1 MTFIVKTFM
10 FMQKIYFLLL
20 IVFGGI
26 FTASAQL
33 VTTTPDFPLE
43 GKEVTVVFDAS
54 LGSGGLIGYT
64 GNVYAHTGVI
74 TNNSKNESDW
84 KYAPSKWG
92 DNSEKYKMRSL
103 GNNKWE
109 FKLTPSIREY
119 YGVHAGETI
128 FKMAFVFRS
137 EDGSKTGKTADG
149 GDIFID
155 VHREGV
161 TVRFE
166 QPDVATTLNL
176 GDLLPIRAK
185 ASVLA
190 DMKLFVANEQIG
202 FQNQCSGN
210 NIITHFSQTGTF
222 ELRVEA
228 TTGGKIAIATQMV
241 TVLGETEQGILPQ
254 GARPGINY
262 LNDTQATL
270 VLQAP
275 GKRTVYVVGD
285 FNDWQFK
292 SEYQLKQDGEFF
304 WITLSDLEKG
314 KEYAFQ
320 YVVDGTIYIAD
331 PYADKVLDPWNDP
344 YISPAVY
351 PDLKPYPTG
360 KAEGIVSVLQTGQ
373 PPYQWQVTEFRKPDR
388 NQLMVYEM
396 HIRDFTAEH
405 SFSAAKDK
413 LSYLKQLG
421 INAIEL
427 MPVNEFEGNSS
438 WGYNPSFYFAVDKYY
453 GAKNELRAFVDECH
467 QQGMA
472 VIIDLVLNHSFGQSP
487 FYLLYRDADGT
498 PSADN
503 PWYNKESNIPNKDL
517 QWGYDFNHQSTYT
530 RALVDSVAGF
540 WMKEYKVDGFRY
552 DFTKGFSNTP
562 QDTWANKYDT
572 ERIANLKRISSEIW
586 KRNSD
591 AYVIIE
597 HLTDGTTEEKELG
610 EAGIMLWRNMNY
622 AYCESAM
629 GWPDKSNFSGLY
641 GGTSNMPVNSL
652 MGYMESHDEERTSF
666 KAWKWGTE
674 SIKGGGTS
682 ANPVNDNNL
691 ENRVKQLAT
700 NAAFFFTVP
709 GPKMIWQFGE
719 LGYDYSINS
728 NSDGTV
734 VDDGGAYRTD
744 PKPIRWDYF
753 ENTTRKGLYDTYSK
767 LMDLRTSYPELF
779 TPDVAFSWKVSGNTN
794 WNKGRFITIT
804 TEDKAIVIA
813 GNFTAVAG
821 DYSVVFPKTG
831 VWYDFMDENSTLN
844 IASSTVAQS
853 ISVPA
858 HEFRLYTSFK
868 PILTGI
874 EENVA
879 NSDQILGYYNNSLDE
894 LVINGEA
901 DFVEIYSVNGMMVQ
915 KQENVTSMGLSVL
928 PSGYYVARIQTKDGK
943 VGSCKIMK

>member
-1 MTFIVKTFM
+1 MKRF
-10 FMQKIYFLLL
+10 YALLGLCL
-20 IVFGGI
+20 IVM
-26 FTASAQL
+26 FTAKAQV
-33 VTTTPDFPLE
+33 VTTDPAFPTD
-43 GKEVTVVFDAS
+43 GAAVTIVFDATQ
-54 LGSGGLIGYT
+54 GTAGLKGFT
-64 GNVYAHTGVI
+64 GDVYAHTGVI
-74 TNNSKNESDW
+74 TDQSKDGSDW
-84 KYAPSKWG
+84 RYAPDW
-92 DNSEKYKMRSL
+92 NVNLAKYKMTSL
-103 GNNKWE
+103 GNDKWE
-109 FKLTPSIREY
+109 LKMTPDIRNY
-119 YGVHAGETI
+119 YGVPAGEKI
-128 FKMAFVFRS
+128 LKMAFVFRS
-137 EDGSKTGKTADG
+137 SDGKKEGKDTGGK
-149 GDIFID
+149 DIFVE
-155 VHREGV
+155 VHEVGL
-161 TVRFE
+161 TVRFD
-166 QPDVATTLNL
+166 QPSGTATLNRGETL
-176 GDLLPIRAK
+176 TMK
-185 ASVLA
+185 ASASMAA
-190 DMKLFVANEQIG
+190 DMKLFVGSEEIAAQSNVKEITAVHTFPQA
-202 FQNQCSGN
+202 GN
-210 NIITHFSQTGTF
+210 F
-222 ELRVEA
+222 EIRVEA
-228 TTGGKIAIATQMV
+228 TLGGQTEGSTQIV
-241 TVLGETEQGILPQ
+241 NVLGETVQAPLP
-254 GARPGINY
+254 ANVRPGINY
-262 LNDTQATL
+262 PGVNEATL

-275 GKRTVYVVGD
+275 GKKTVYVVGD
-285 FNDWQFK
+285 FNDWK
-292 SEYQLKQDGEFF
+292 LLPEYQLKQDGEFF

-344 YISPAVY
+344 YSSPAVY

-373 PPYQWQVTEFRKPDR
+373 TPYQWQVTEFRKPDR

-405 SFSAAKDK
+405 SFSAAKEK

-427 MPVNEFEGNSS
+427 MPVNEFEGNST

-552 DFTKGFSNTP
+552 DFTKGFSNTS

-629 GWPDKSNFSGLY
+629 GWPDNSNFSGLY

-682 ANPVNDNNL
+682 ANPVNDNNW

-709 GPKMIWQFGE
+709 GPKMRGQFGE

-744 PKPIRWDYF
+744 PKPLRWDYF
-753 ENTTRKGLYDTYSK
+753 ENTTRKGLYDAYSK
-767 LMDLRTSYPELF
+767 LIDLRTSYPELF
-779 TPDVAFSWKVSGNTN
+779 TPDVTFSWKVSGNTN

-879 NSDQILGYYNNSLDE
+879 NSDQVLGYYNNSLDE

-901 DFVEIYSVNGMMVQ
+901 AFVEIYSVNGMMVQ
-915 KQENVTSMGLSVL
+915 RQENVTSVGLSVL

>member
-1 MTFIVKTFM
+1 MKRF
-10 FMQKIYFLLL
+10 YALLGLCL
-20 IVFGGI
+20 IVM
-26 FTASAQL
+26 FTAKAQV
-33 VTTTPDFPLE
+33 VTTDPAFPTD
-43 GKEVTVVFDAS
+43 GAAVTIVFDATQ
-54 LGSGGLIGYT
+54 GTAGLKGFT
-64 GNVYAHTGVI
+64 GDVYAHTGVI
-74 TNNSKNESDW
+74 TDQSKDGSDW
-84 KYAPSKWG
+84 RYASDW
-92 DNSEKYKMRSL
+92 NVNLAKYKMTSL
-103 GNNKWE
+103 GNDKWE
-109 FKLTPSIREY
+109 LKMTPDIRNY
-119 YGVHAGETI
+119 YGVPAGEKI
-128 FKMAFVFRS
+128 LKMAFVFRS
-137 EDGSKTGKTADG
+137 SDSKKEGKDTGGK
-149 GDIFID
+149 DIFVE
-155 VHREGV
+155 VHEVGL
-161 TVRFE
+161 TVRFD
-166 QPDVATTLNL
+166 QPSGTATLNRGETL
-176 GDLLPIRAK
+176 TMK
-185 ASVLA
+185 ASASMAA
-190 DMKLFVANEQIG
+190 DMKLFVGSEEIAAQSNVKEITAVYTFPQA
-202 FQNQCSGN
+202 GN
-210 NIITHFSQTGTF
+210 F
-222 ELRVEA
+222 EIRVEA
-228 TTGGKIAIATQMV
+228 TLGGQTEGATQIV
-241 TVLGETEQGILPQ
+241 NVLGETVQAPLP
-254 GARPGINY
+254 ANVRPGINY
-262 LNDTQATL
+262 PGVNEATL

-275 GKRTVYVVGD
+275 GKKTVYVVGD
-285 FNDWQFK
+285 FNDWK
-292 SEYQLKQDGEFF
+292 LLPEYQLKQDGEFF
-304 WITLSDLEKG
+304 WIALNDLEKG

-373 PPYQWQVTEFRKPDR
+373 TPYQWQVTEFRKPDR

-498 PSADN
+498 PSANN

-552 DFTKGFSNTP
+552 DFTKGFSNTS

-629 GWPDKSNFSGLY
+629 GWPDNSNFSGLY

-744 PKPIRWDYF
+744 PKPLRWDYF
-753 ENTTRKGLYDTYSK
+753 ENTTRKGLYDAYSK
-767 LMDLRTSYPELF
+767 LIDLRTSYPELF
-779 TPDVAFSWKVSGNTN
+779 TLDVTFSWKVSGNTN

-821 DYSVVFPKTG
+821 DYSVVFPKKG

-844 IASSTVAQS
+844 IVSSTVAQS

-874 EENVA
+874 EENVV
-879 NSDQILGYYNNSLDE
+879 NSNQVLGYYNNSLDE

-901 DFVEIYSVNGMMVQ
+901 AFVEIYSVNGMMVQ
-915 KQENVTSMGLSVL
+915 RQENVTSVGLSVL

>member
-1 MTFIVKTFM
+1 MKRFYALIG
-10 FMQKIYFLLL
+10 LCL
-20 IVFGGI
+20 IVM
-26 FTASAQL
+26 FTAKAQV
-33 VTTTPDFPLE
+33 VTTDPAFPTD
-43 GKEVTVVFDAS
+43 GAAVTIIFDATQ
-54 LGSGGLIGYT
+54 GTAGLKGFT
-64 GNVYAHTGVI
+64 GDVYAHTGVI
-74 TNNSKNESDW
+74 TDQSKGGSDW
-84 KYAPSKWG
+84 RYASDW
-92 DNSEKYKMRSL
+92 NVNLAKYKMTSL

-109 FKLTPSIREY
+109 LKITSDIRNY
-119 YGVHAGETI
+119 YGVPAGEKI
-128 FKMAFVFRS
+128 LKMAFVFRS
-137 EDGSKTGKTADG
+137 SDGKKEGKDTGGK
-149 GDIFID
+149 DIFVE
-155 VHREGV
+155 VHEVGL
-161 TVRFE
+161 TVRFD
-166 QPDVATTLNL
+166 QPSGTATLNRGETL
-176 GDLLPIRAK
+176 TMK
-185 ASVLA
+185 ASASMAA
-190 DMKLFVANEQIG
+190 DMKLFVGSEEIAAQSNVKEITAVHTFPQA
-202 FQNQCSGN
+202 GN
-210 NIITHFSQTGTF
+210 F
-222 ELRVEA
+222 EIRVEA
-228 TTGGKIAIATQMV
+228 TLSGQTEGSTQIV
-241 TVLGETEQGILPQ
+241 NVLGETVQAPLP
-254 GARPGINY
+254 ANVRPGINY
-262 LNDTQATL
+262 PGVNEATL

-275 GKRTVYVVGD
+275 GKKTVYVVGD
-285 FNDWQFK
+285 FNDWK
-292 SEYQLKQDGEFF
+292 LLPEYQLKQDGEFF

-744 PKPIRWDYF
+744 PKPLRWDYF

-779 TPDVAFSWKVSGNTN
+779 TPDVTFSWKVSGNTN

-879 NSDQILGYYNNSLDE
+879 NSDQILCYYNNSLDE

-901 DFVEIYSVNGMMVQ
+901 AFVEIYSVNGMMVQ
-915 KQENVTSMGLSVL
+915 RQENVTSVGLSVL

>member
-1 MTFIVKTFM
+1 MKRF
-10 FMQKIYFLLL
+10 YALLGLCL
-20 IVFGGI
+20 IVM
-26 FTASAQL
+26 FTAKAQV
-33 VTTTPDFPLE
+33 VTTDPAFPTD
-43 GKEVTVVFDAS
+43 GAAVTIVFDATQ
-54 LGSGGLIGYT
+54 GTAGLKGFT
-64 GNVYAHTGVI
+64 GDVYAHTGVI
-74 TNNSKNESDW
+74 TDQSKDGSDW
-84 KYAPSKWG
+84 RYASDW
-92 DNSEKYKMRSL
+92 NVNLAKYKMTSL
-103 GNNKWE
+103 GNDKWE
-109 FKLTPSIREY
+109 LKMTPDIRNY
-119 YGVHAGETI
+119 YGVPAGERI
-128 FKMAFVFRS
+128 LKMAFVFRS
-137 EDGSKTGKTADG
+137 SDGKKEGKDTGGK
-149 GDIFID
+149 DIFVE
-155 VHREGV
+155 VHEVGL
-161 TVRFE
+161 TVRFD
-166 QPDVATTLNL
+166 QPSGTATLNRGETL
-176 GDLLPIRAK
+176 TMK
-185 ASVLA
+185 ASASMAV
-190 DMKLFVANEQIG
+190 DMKLFVGSEEIAAQSNVKEITAVHTFPQA
-202 FQNQCSGN
+202 GN
-210 NIITHFSQTGTF
+210 F
-222 ELRVEA
+222 EIRVEA
-228 TTGGKIAIATQMV
+228 TLGGQTEGSTQIV
-241 TVLGETEQGILPQ
+241 NVLGETVQAPLP
-254 GARPGINY
+254 ANVRPGINY
-262 LNDTQATL
+262 PSVSEATL

-275 GKRTVYVVGD
+275 GKKTVYVVGD
-285 FNDWQFK
+285 FNDWK
-292 SEYQLKQDGEFF
+292 LLPEYQLKQDGEFF

-351 PDLKPYPTG
+351 PDLKPYPIG

-373 PPYQWQVTEFRKPDR
+373 TPYQWQVTEFRKPDR

-552 DFTKGFSNTP
+552 DFTKGFSNTS

-629 GWPDKSNFSGLY
+629 GWPDNSNFSGLY

-674 SIKGGGTS
+674 SIKGGGIS

-744 PKPIRWDYF
+744 PKPLRWDYF

-767 LMDLRTSYPELF
+767 LIDLRTSYPELF
-779 TPDVAFSWKVSGNTN
+779 TPDVTFSWKVSGNTN

-844 IASSTVAQS
+844 IASSTVVQS
-853 ISVPA
+853 ILVPA
-858 HEFRLYTSFK
+858 HEFRFYTSFK

-879 NSDQILGYYNNSLDE
+879 NSDQVLGYYNNSLDE

-901 DFVEIYSVNGMMVQ
+901 AFVEIYSVNGMMVQ
-915 KQENVTSMGLSVL
+915 RQENVTSVGLSVL

>member
-1 MTFIVKTFM
+1 MKRF
-10 FMQKIYFLLL
+10 YALLGLCL
-20 IVFGGI
+20 IVM
-26 FTASAQL
+26 FTAKAQV
-33 VTTTPDFPLE
+33 VTTDPAFPTD
-43 GKEVTVVFDAS
+43 GTAVTIIFDATQ
-54 LGSGGLIGYT
+54 GTAGLKGFT
-64 GNVYAHTGVI
+64 GDVYAHTGVI
-74 TNNSKNESDW
+74 TDQSKDGSDW
-84 KYAPSKWG
+84 RYASDW
-92 DNSEKYKMRSL
+92 NVNLAKYKMTSL
-103 GNNKWE
+103 GNDKWE
-109 FKLTPSIREY
+109 LKITPDIRNY
-119 YGVHAGETI
+119 YGVPAGEKI
-128 FKMAFVFRS
+128 LKMAFVFRS
-137 EDGSKTGKTADG
+137 SDGKKEGKDTGGK
-149 GDIFID
+149 DIFVE
-155 VHREGV
+155 VHEVGL
-161 TVRFE
+161 TVRFD
-166 QPDVATTLNL
+166 QPSGTATLNRGETL
-176 GDLLPIRAK
+176 TMK
-185 ASVLA
+185 ASASMAA
-190 DMKLFVANEQIG
+190 DMKLFVGSEEIAAQSNVKEITAVHTFPQA
-202 FQNQCSGN
+202 GN
-210 NIITHFSQTGTF
+210 F
-222 ELRVEA
+222 EIRVEA
-228 TTGGKIAIATQMV
+228 TLGGQTEGATQIV
-241 TVLGETEQGILPQ
+241 NVLGETIQAPLP
-254 GARPGINY
+254 ANVRPGINY
-262 LNDTQATL
+262 PGVNEATL

-275 GKRTVYVVGD
+275 GKKTVYVVGD
-285 FNDWQFK
+285 FNDWK
-292 SEYQLKQDGEFF
+292 LLPEYQLKQDGEFF

-373 PPYQWQVTEFRKPDR
+373 TPYQWQVTEFRKPDR

-517 QWGYDFNHQSTYT
+517 QWGYDFNHQNTYT

-629 GWPDKSNFSGLY
+629 GWPDNSNFSGLY

-709 GPKMIWQFGE
+709 GPKMIWQFEE

-744 PKPIRWDYF
+744 PKPLRWDYF

-767 LMDLRTSYPELF
+767 LMDLRTSYSELF
-779 TPDVAFSWKVSGNTN
+779 TSDVTFSWKVSGNTN

-804 TEDKAIVIA
+804 TEDKAIIIA

-821 DYSVVFPKTG
+821 DYSVIFPKTG

-879 NSDQILGYYNNSLDE
+879 NSDQVLGYYNNSLDE
-894 LVINGEA
+894 LVINEEA
-901 DFVEIYSVNGMMVQ
+901 AFVEIYSVNGMMVQ
-915 KQENVTSMGLSVL
+915 RQENVTSVGLSVL

>member
-1 MTFIVKTFM
+1 MKRF
-10 FMQKIYFLLL
+10 YALLGLCL
-20 IVFGGI
+20 IVM
-26 FTASAQL
+26 FTAKAQV
-33 VTTTPDFPLE
+33 VTTDPAFPTD
-43 GKEVTVVFDAS
+43 GAAVTIIFDATQ
-54 LGSGGLIGYT
+54 GTAGLKGFT
-64 GNVYAHTGVI
+64 GDVYAHTGVI
-74 TNNSKNESDW
+74 TDQSKDGSDW
-84 KYAPSKWG
+84 RYASDW
-92 DNSEKYKMRSL
+92 NVNLAKYKMTSL
-103 GNNKWE
+103 GNDKWE
-109 FKLTPSIREY
+109 LKITPDIRNY
-119 YGVHAGETI
+119 YGVPAGEKI
-128 FKMAFVFRS
+128 LKMAFVFRS
-137 EDGSKTGKTADG
+137 SDGKKEGKDTGGK
-149 GDIFID
+149 DIFVE
-155 VHREGV
+155 VHEVGL
-161 TVRFE
+161 TVRFD
-166 QPDVATTLNL
+166 QPSGTATLNRGETL
-176 GDLLPIRAK
+176 TMK
-185 ASVLA
+185 ASASMAA
-190 DMKLFVANEQIG
+190 DMKLFVGSEEIAAQSNVKEITAVHTFPQA
-202 FQNQCSGN
+202 GN
-210 NIITHFSQTGTF
+210 F
-222 ELRVEA
+222 EIRVEA
-228 TTGGKIAIATQMV
+228 TLGGQTEGATQIV
-241 TVLGETEQGILPQ
+241 NVLGETVQAPLP
-254 GARPGINY
+254 ANVRPGINY
-262 LNDTQATL
+262 PGVNEATL

-275 GKRTVYVVGD
+275 GKKTVYVVGD
-285 FNDWQFK
+285 FNDWK
-292 SEYQLKQDGEFF
+292 LLPEYQLKQDGEFF

-373 PPYQWQVTEFRKPDR
+373 TPYQWQVTEFRKPDR

-629 GWPDKSNFSGLY
+629 GWPDNSNFSGLY

-709 GPKMIWQFGE
+709 GPKMIWQFEE

-744 PKPIRWDYF
+744 PKPLRWDYF

-767 LMDLRTSYPELF
+767 LMDLRTSYSELF
-779 TPDVAFSWKVSGNTN
+779 TSDVTFSWKVSGNTN

-804 TEDKAIVIA
+804 TEDKAIIIA

-821 DYSVVFPKTG
+821 DYSVIFPKTG

-868 PILTGI
+868 PILIGI

-879 NSDQILGYYNNSLDE
+879 NSDQVLGYYNNSLDE
-894 LVINGEA
+894 LVINEEA
-901 DFVEIYSVNGMMVQ
+901 AFVEIYSVNGMMVQ
-915 KQENVTSMGLSVL
+915 RQENVTSVGLSVL

>member
-1 MTFIVKTFM
+1 MKRF
-10 FMQKIYFLLL
+10 YALLGLCL
-20 IVFGGI
+20 IVMF
-26 FTASAQL
+26 AAKAQV
-33 VTTTPDFPLE
+33 VTTDPAFPTD
-43 GKEVTVVFDAS
+43 GATVTIVFDATQ
-54 LGSGGLIGYT
+54 GTAGLKGLT
-64 GNVYAHTGVI
+64 GDVYAHTGVI
-74 TNNSKNESDW
+74 TDQSKDGSDW
-84 KYAPSKWG
+84 RYASDWET
-92 DNSEKYKMRSL
+92 NVAKYKMTSL
-103 GNNKWE
+103 GNDKWE
-109 FKLTPSIREY
+109 LKITPDIRNY
-119 YGVHAGETI
+119 YGVPVGEKI
-128 FKMAFVFRS
+128 LKMAFVFRS
-137 EDGSKTGKTADG
+137 SDGKKEGKDTGGK
-149 GDIFID
+149 DIFVE
-155 VHREGV
+155 VHEVGL
-161 TVRFE
+161 TVRFD
-166 QPDVATTLNL
+166 QPSGMATLNRGETL
-176 GDLLPIRAK
+176 TMK
-185 ASVLA
+185 ASASMAA
-190 DMKLFVANEQIG
+190 DMKLFVGSEEIAAQSNVKEITAVHTFPQA
-202 FQNQCSGN
+202 GN
-210 NIITHFSQTGTF
+210 F
-222 ELRVEA
+222 EIRVEA
-228 TTGGKIAIATQMV
+228 TLGGQTEGSTQIV
-241 TVLGETEQGILPQ
+241 NVLGETVQAPLP
-254 GARPGINY
+254 ANVRPGINY
-262 LNDTQATL
+262 PGVNEATL

-275 GKRTVYVVGD
+275 GKKTVYVVGD
-285 FNDWQFK
+285 FNDWK
-292 SEYQLKQDGEFF
+292 LLPEYQLKQDGEFF

-331 PYADKVLDPWNDP
+331 PYTDKVLDPWNDP
-344 YISPAVY
+344 YISSTVY

-373 PPYQWQVTEFRKPDR
+373 PPYQWQVTEFSKPDR

-503 PWYNKESNIPNKDL
+503 PWYNKESNIPNTDL

-586 KRNSD
+586 KRNAD
-591 AYVIIE
+591 AYIIIE

-629 GWPDKSNFSGLY
+629 GWADKSNFSGLY

-666 KAWKWGTE
+666 KAWKWGIE

-682 ANPVNDNNL
+682 ANPMNDNNL

-734 VDDGGAYRTD
+734 VDDNGAYRTD
-744 PKPIRWDYF
+744 PKPLRWDYF
-753 ENTTRKGLYDTYSK
+753 ENTTRKELYDVYSK

-779 TPDVAFSWKVSGNTN
+779 APDVTFTWRVNGNTN
-794 WNKGRFITIT
+794 WNNGRFITIT
-804 TEDKAIVIA
+804 AGDKAIVVA
-813 GNFTAVAG
+813 GNFTAVSG

-831 VWYDFMDENSTLN
+831 VWYDFMNENSTLN
-844 IASSTVAQS
+844 ISSTTVAQNV
-853 ISVPA
+853 SVPA
-858 HEFRLYTSFK
+858 HEFRLYTNFE

-874 EENVA
+874 EDTVVVP
-879 NSDQILGYYNNSLDE
+879 DQVLAYYSNSLDE

-901 DFVEIYSVNGMMVQ
+901 TFVEIYSVSGMVVQ
-915 KQENVTSMGLSVL
+915 RQENISSMGLSVL
-928 PSGYYVARIQTKDGK
+928 PSGQYVARIQLKEGK
-943 VGSCKIMK
+943 IISCKIIK